1 MSQWAELNKRSK
13 CSDAVKSL
21 LATSSTTLVCNIAEV
36 RIIGGL
42 ILRGAYYYGV
52 FIIYIVISVLLQQM
66 SNSCDQVCG
75 TGVKGDSQS
84 SRTKVNCVIQLVG
97 INLSLCRPQL
107 RF

>member
-13 CSDAVKSL
+13 YSDAVKSL

-36 RIIGGL
+36 RIIGSL

-52 FIIYIVISVLLQQM
+52 LIIYIMISVLLQQM

-75 TGVKGDSQS
+75 IGVKGDSQS

-97 INLSLCRPQL
+97 INLSLCRPHL